1 MIKVFEELK
10 SISENGIYKKDGIEK
25 WLLKCESGYH
35 YFRKG
40 IDDISKDFSLKSRH
54 NIKNLEKENNYIIY
68 KAQNQENGLVYIG
81 ATTKSINKRKNDH
94 ENKSCNVIKNDFQEA
109 ISTYGADA
117 FTWEQIATADST
129 DELAQKEKEYIYEYN
144 SKDEGYN
151 SDCGGGIKKSVYK
164 YTLAG
169 KLFDTFDDLTRAGES
184 IGTTKQH
191 ISRACLSVNKTFGGF
206 YWSYEYKEPF
216 VPDNDTRKKEVIQYS
231 LDGNEIAK
239 FNSVAEASRKCNL
252 SKSAISRVCRGE
264 RKHGGGYHW
273 CYS

>member
-1 MIKVFEELK
+1 MRAMKIALVL
-10 SISENGIYKKDGIEK
+10 N
-25 WLLKCESGYH
+25 LLKE
-35 YFRKG
+35 
-40 IDDISKDFSLKSRH
+40 
-54 NIKNLEKENNYIIY
+54 EMMKEEEINYVIY
-68 KAQNQENGLVYIG
+68 KAENNENGFVYIG
-81 ATTKSINKRKNDH
+81 VSTNSMEARKQDHIHRSNKDYAN
-94 ENKSCNVIKNDFQEA
+94 SFQEA
-109 ISTYGADA
+109 IKTHGESA
-117 FTWEQIATADST
+117 FSWEQVDTANSVS
-129 DELAQKEKEYIYEYN
+129 ELAKKEKEYILSYN
-144 SKDEGYN
+144 SKEDGYN
-151 SDCGGGIKKSVYK
+151 SDTGGGFKKSVYK